1 MSVAGQ
7 VVQLHVGVDAASKL
21 RLPDSTDKAR
31 SWTAAATITCGL
43 EVLVAG
49 GDPRA
54 RGLAGEAQVAQG
66 LVVDRK
72 AAQVEPNS
80 GLMLAMVPA
89 AAPS

>member
-1 MSVAGQ
+1 LQEVI
-7 VVQLHVGVDAASKL
+7 HVLGAA
-21 RLPDSTDKAR
+21 
-31 SWTAAATITCGL
+31 
-43 EVLVAG
+43 
-49 GDPRA
+49 
-54 RGLAGEAQVAQG
+54 AGEAQVAQG